1 MKKTLIIILPAAL
14 LIIALTGY
22 FTLNNS
28 RQLASYEKVT
38 SAVDSS
44 KINSAVKKSGEKK
57 SCCSEDKE
65 EEAVGEFTD
74 NSVYQ
79 LGSSW
84 SNELNNKIL
93 LGDLK
98 GHNVVLAMIFASCTY
113 ACPLIVND
121 MRKVE
126 AQMPENEKTNVK
138 FVLVSIDPE
147 RDSPKALFDYS
158 RKQNL
163 DLSRWELLTGNKND
177 VRSLAALLGFKYKKN
192 DNGDYV
198 HSNLISVLN
207 KEGEVVLQHEGLN
220 KDVQD
225 IVSRLKAIN

>member
-1 MKKTLIIILPAAL
+1 MKKKLLIILPAAL
-14 LIIALTGY
+14 LIIAMTGY

-28 RQLASYEKVT
+28 AQTGSSGNVSSLK
-38 SAVDSS
+38 DSS
-44 KINSAVKKSGEKK
+44 KTVTAQKKSASKK
-57 SCCSEDKE
+57 SCCSEDMDE
-65 EEAVGEFTD
+65 ETSGVFSD

-79 LGSSW
+79 HGLNW
-84 SNELNNKIL
+84 NNELNKKVS

-98 GHNVVLAMIFASCTY
+98 GHNVVMAMIFASCTY

-126 AQMPENEKTNVK
+126 ASIPGSEKADVK

-147 RDSPKALFDYS
+147 RDSPKVLLDYS
-158 RKQNL
+158 KRQNL
-163 DLSRWELLTGNKND
+163 DLSRWELLTGDKND
-177 VRSLAALLGFKYKKN
+177 IRSLAALLGFKYKKN

-198 HSNLISVLN
+198 HSNLINVLN
-207 KEGEVVLQHEGLN
+207 KKGELVLQHEGLN

-225 IVSRLKAIN
+225 IVKELKSLN